1 MATKEAENFSDEY
14 WMRRALKLAAKGLGN
29 TSPNPCVG
37 AVVVRDGVQLGG
49 GYHRQAGGA
58 HAEVAAFAD
67 ARKRGNK
74 VLGGTLFVTLE
85 PCSTTGRTP
94 PCTRAI
100 IEAGIKRLVVAAVD
114 PNPLHAGRGLK
125 ILQRRG
131 IEVESGVL
139 SEAAAKLNESFN
151 HWIVARTPFVVAKA
165 AMTLDGKIATATGE
179 SKWITGSRA
188 GKVAM
193 RLRRESD
200 AILVGVNTVLADDPA
215 LTVRSARADVSGGS
229 PLRRIVLDT
238 HGRTPLDAKVVT
250 DEYREHTIIV
260 VSRDAPLKRIAALEK
275 QVTVW
280 RAGTRQGRV
289 SLRPLMKRLGKK
301 NVTRLLVEGGGEV
314 NGSFFDAGLVNRIA
328 FFYAPKI
335 LGGSKARSGV
345 AGTGVVRLAD
355 MPEVL
360 DAKWRQLSEDLFLTG
375 LIDQS

>member
-1 MATKEAENFSDEY
+1 
-14 WMRRALKLAAKGLGN
+14 MRRALKLAAKGFGN

-37 AVVVRDGVQLGG
+37 AVVARDGVQLGAG
-49 GYHRQAGGA
+49 FHRRAGGP
-58 HAEVAAFAD
+58 HAEIAAFAD

-74 VLGGTLFVTLE
+74 VFGGTLFVTLE

-100 IEAGIKRLVVAAVD
+100 VEAGIKRVVVAAVD

-125 ILQRRG
+125 ILRRRG

-139 SEAAAKLNESFN
+139 SEAAAKLNEAFN

-200 AILVGVNTVLADDPA
+200 AILVGVNTVQADDPA
-215 LTVRSARADVSGGS
+215 LTVRSARADVSGGI
-229 PLRRIVLDT
+229 PLLRIVLDT

-250 DEYREHTIIV
+250 DEYAEHTIIV
-260 VSRDAPLKRIAALEK
+260 VSRDAPAKRIAALEK

-280 RAGTRQGRV
+280 RVGARQGRI
-289 SLRPLMKRLGKK
+289 SLRPLMKRLGNK

-335 LGGSKARSGV
+335 LGGSNARSGV

-355 MPEVL
+355 VPEVL
-360 DAKWRQLSEDLFLTG
+360 DAKWRQLDEDLFLTG

>member
-1 MATKEAENFSDEY
+1 
-14 WMRRALKLAAKGLGN
+14 MRRALKLAAKGLGN